1 MPIESESIRYVLYQ
15 NKKNLIELIKDFQ
28 NDRDEQNFHSLKNT
42 MREVLND
49 IEIWYIELSNSF
61 IFVK

>member
-49 IEIWYIELSNSF
+49 IEI
-61 IFVK
+61 